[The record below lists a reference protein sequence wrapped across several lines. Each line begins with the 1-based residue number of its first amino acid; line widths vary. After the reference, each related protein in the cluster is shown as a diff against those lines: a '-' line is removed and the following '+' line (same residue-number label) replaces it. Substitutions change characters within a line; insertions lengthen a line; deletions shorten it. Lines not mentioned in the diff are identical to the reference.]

1 MRIMLDT
8 NVIISGMAFTGSER
22 ELLDIIYR
30 KKASLIL
37 SKFVELETRIV
48 LKIKFPGKENAFQ
61 DFLNLLQSELI
72 DCPSENNIKEAESI
86 VRNQNDA
93 IVLAAALEVK
103 PDIFVSGNL
112 DFHTSEIA
120 SIINVM
126 HSKEA
131 IALIDYH
138 YK

>member
-8 NVIISGMAFTGSER
+8 NVIISGIAFTGNER

-30 KKASLIL
+30 KNAALVL

-48 LKIKFPGKENAFQ
+48 LKIKFPGKEQTFQ
-61 DFLNLLQSELI
+61 DFLNLVQSELI
-72 DCPSENNIKEAESI
+72 DFPSNEKVKEAESI
-86 VRNQNDA
+86 IRNQNDTV
-93 IVLAAALEVK
+93 VLAAVLEVK

>member
-8 NVIISGMAFTGSER
+8 NVVISGIAFTGNER

-30 KKASLIL
+30 KNATLVL

-48 LKIKFPGKENAFQ
+48 LKIKFPGKENIFQ
-61 DFLNLLQSELI
+61 KFLSLVPSELI
-72 DCPSENNIKEAESI
+72 DRPSKERVEEARAI
-86 VRNQNDA
+86 IRNQNDTV
-93 IVLAAALEVK
+93 VLAAALESK

-126 HSKEA
+126 HPKEA

>member
-8 NVIISGMAFTGSER
+8 NVVMSGIAFTGSER

-30 KKASLIL
+30 KKATLVL
-37 SKFVELETRIV
+37 SKFVEIETRIV
-48 LKIKFPGKENAFQ
+48 LKLKFPGKENTFQ
-61 DFLNLLQSELI
+61 DFLNLVPAKIVDL
-72 DCPSENNIKEAESI
+72 PSKETIIEAESVI
-86 VRNQNDA
+86 RNQNDA
-93 IVLAAALEVK
+93 VVLATALEVK
-103 PDIFVSGNL
+103 PDIFVSSNL
-112 DFHTSEIA
+112 DFHTSKIA

-126 HSKEA
+126 HPKEA